1 MPIPILAIAALAAAG
16 YQIYQGEKAKK
27 EAKNLAKT
35 PRPEFNPEVPKGE
48 YDALNLLQSRAGQ
61 GMSDASKNLYKQN
74 ADRGLSSTIDA
85 IIKGGG
91 DINSIGKAQQGYLDG
106 LSRLS
111 LADDAMRLQNIN
123 NFLTQQRRISDMQRQ
138 DFTSQFQ
145 VNEYAPFADKM
156 AAAAQLRTQGQQ
168 MTNAGI
174 NTAGN
179 AIGSH
184 AQYQQQRQ
192 GIADVNGG
200 KANFWGDISYPN
212 ASATS
217 STAAPSTYGAFGAS
231 TSYNSPDWYQATS
244 GYDMSSLSPSQRM
257 ELMQLLNN
265 QSSSQYPIA

>member
-174 NTAGN
+174 NTAGS
-179 AIGSH
+179 AIGNYASNIG
-184 AQYQQQRQ
+184 QQQS
-192 GIADVNGG
+192 IAKVNGG
-200 KANFWGDISYPN
+200 KVDAFGNISYPN
-212 ASATS
+212 QDASS
-217 STAAPSTYGAFGAS
+217 SSGYGGFGS
-231 TSYNSPDWYQATS
+231 GTSYNSPDWYQATS